1 MQGFAQES
9 FYGQFGF
16 GLTQKSF
23 DDRRRTCAMNL
34 NVLELIPR
42 YLESTITGEQS
53 GQQESENMNLVTKL
67 QIIGFAATSWEVF
80 LLICANQGI
89 LGLHPISCDVRKRRL
104 FCYIFF

>member
-16 GLTQKSF
+16 GLRQKSF

-42 YLESTITGEQS
+42 YLENTITGEQS
-53 GQQESENMNLVTKL
+53 RQQESENMNLETKL
-67 QIIGFAATSWEVF
+67 QTIGFAATSWEE
-80 LLICANQGI
+80 
-89 LGLHPISCDVRKRRL
+89 
-104 FCYIFF
+104 FFFTNLCQSRHSWASSYQLRF